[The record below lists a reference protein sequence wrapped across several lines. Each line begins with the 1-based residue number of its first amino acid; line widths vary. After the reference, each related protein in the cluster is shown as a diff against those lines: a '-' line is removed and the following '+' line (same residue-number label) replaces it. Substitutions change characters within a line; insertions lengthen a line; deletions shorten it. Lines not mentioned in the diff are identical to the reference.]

1 MDKRL
6 TVFWNELQSQCDR
19 HNSVE
24 FIFKIEYW
32 GILWTPWFI
41 YVNEEVLR
49 FSANDINE
57 NDIEILIKNGY
68 IEFVEELVPLDNI
81 DLEIKKYRI
90 KTKANIWHIKRLI

>member
-6 TVFWNELQSQCDR
+6 TIFWNELLAQCES

-41 YVNEEVLR
+41 YVNDESLK

-57 NDIEILIKNGY
+57 HDIDILIKNGY
-68 IEFVEELVPLDNI
+68 IEFAEELTPIDTI

-90 KTKANIWHIKRLI
+90 NKTGK